1 MMKDVLKDGT
11 RLYEVVAV
19 CPETGDVFHVWN
31 TGTDELEPEE
41 IAAGYVD
48 KAFGKA
54 YFVGT
59 APDCSPDAHNTL
71 ALRYEDSIA
80 VYLRGPLRGEENLVS
95 RVMMEAYGRLRDF
108 ILVSN
113 IQEGV

>member
-1 MMKDVLKDGT
+1 MMKDVLQDGS

-31 TGTDELEPEE
+31 TGTVELDFDE

-48 KAFGKA
+48 KAFGKV
-54 YFVGT
+54 YFVTT
-59 APDCSPDAHNTL
+59 APDCSPDARSTL
-71 ALRYEDSIA
+71 NFRHGDSFA

-95 RVMMEAYGRLRDF
+95 RVMIEVYGRLRDF
-108 ILVSN
+108 TIISN
-113 IQEGV
+113 TQGE